1 MRRLFD
7 AVCEVLEAYAA
18 RLRTDT
24 LENEFDNA
32 DWALM
37 SGDTDD

>member
-1 MRRLFD
+1 MRMYAAL
-7 AVCEVLEAYAA
+7 CELIEAYAA

-24 LENEFDNA
+24 LEAEMENA

-37 SGDTDD
+37 SGDEDD